1 MLVSQNG
8 PAREKRRGTAARG
21 TENRQVMFEVH
32 EVGLDK
38 IDTSIADNV
47 EAQVQKIPGQISAET
62 KAQEIGAATQGRPV
76 MSNPKGVSRLLTRL
90 TNVVGVCRRAMPK
103 HVLVAC
109 QSLSGWRP
117 GTHIS
122 VDLSQRWG

>member
-21 TENRQVMFEVH
+21 TENLQVMFEAH

-47 EAQVQKIPGQISAET
+47 EAQVQKIPGQI
-62 KAQEIGAATQGRPV
+62 KIG
-76 MSNPKGVSRLLTRL
+76 
-90 TNVVGVCRRAMPK
+90 RA
-103 HVLVAC
+103 HV
-109 QSLSGWRP
+109 
-117 GTHIS
+117 
-122 VDLSQRWG
+122 